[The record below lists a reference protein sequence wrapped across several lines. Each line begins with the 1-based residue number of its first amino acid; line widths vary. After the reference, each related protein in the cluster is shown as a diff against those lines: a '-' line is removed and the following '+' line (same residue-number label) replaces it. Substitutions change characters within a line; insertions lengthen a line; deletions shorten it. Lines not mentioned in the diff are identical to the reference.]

1 MLDLVDLIPN
11 TVLILIFL
19 LEVLDEAVVF
29 FLNLGDGL
37 RRVDQV
43 RNEIRLD
50 LVCLGLVEGDIFK
63 LLIIVGAT
71 LFLLSVNFT
80 NNGIDLLVKFVSKL
94 LIVSLLPHFGVA

>member
-43 RNEIRLD
+43 RNEIRLY

-94 LIVSLLPHFGVA
+94 LIVSLLPHFRVA

>member
-94 LIVSLLPHFGVA
+94 LIVSLLPHFRVA

>member
-1 MLDLVDLIPN
+1 MLDFVDLIPDA
-11 TVLILIFL
+11 VLILIFL

-43 RNEIRLD
+43 RNEIRLY

-94 LIVSLLPHFGVA
+94 LIVSLFPHFRVA